1 MRRIIIPTVAT
12 LSLALLDCGATPESL
27 RDPTC
32 SATTFNVE
40 GGTFVTFGTS
50 ADARKVDAFLR
61 ATLDLNTAT
70 VEIAEGL
77 RATCAA
83 IGTDLGI
90 AASAYQPGTPG
101 ELPVVYT
108 CRRVG
113 QEIRTI
119 LQGGLA
125 TSGRLNIDLTPPRC
139 EINVNVAAECAARCS
154 GSAMVQVPTC
164 RGEVVADCSAS
175 CTGSCSGTCSAS
187 CTGTCR
193 GTCTGQCMGTC
204 NGMCSGTCSV
214 PLDAAGR
221 CSGSC
226 SGTCMGSCS
235 ATCMGSCMG
244 TCEAGC
250 TGSCMGQCR
259 GMCTGGVNV
268 RCDGEYDVQADVQCT
283 AACRA
288 QANARAT
295 CTDPQ
300 LAITVTGGI
309 TAAQRA
315 RVEALIASLQRNY
328 PRFQAN
334 AARIQRVIQM
344 TAPNFVSSLNGLGSA
359 ATNVGLTAVA
369 CVARAGAV
377 AADVTSRVQASASV
391 TVDFTASVS
400 VQGTAQ

>member
-1 MRRIIIPTVAT
+1 MRRLILPTVAT
-12 LSLALLDCGATPESL
+12 LSLALLDCGANPDSL

-32 SATTFNVE
+32 STTTFNIE
-40 GGTFVTFGTS
+40 GGTVTTLGTS
-50 ADARKVDAFLR
+50 PDAKKVEAFLR

-70 VEIAEGL
+70 TQIAEGL
-77 RATCAA
+77 RETCAA
-83 IGTDLGI
+83 IGNDLGV
-90 AASAYQPGTPG
+90 AASEYRAGTAG
-101 ELPVVYT
+101 ELPAVYT

-113 QEIRTI
+113 QEVETI
-119 LQGGLA
+119 LRAGLSA
-125 TSGRLNIDLTPPRC
+125 NGRLTLDLTPPRC
-139 EINVNVAAECAARCS
+139 VIETSIAAQCAAQCS
-154 GSAMVQVPTC
+154 GSAMVMTPTC

-193 GTCTGQCMGTC
+193 GTCSGTCMGTC
-204 NGMCSGTCSV
+204 NGQCSGTCSAM
-214 PLDAAGR
+214 DAAGR
-221 CSGSC
+221 CTGTC
-226 SGTCMGSCS
+226 TGTCMGSCS

-250 TGSCMGQCR
+250 TGSCTGQCR

-268 RCDGEYDVQADVQCT
+268 RCDGEYDVQADVQCS
-283 AACRA
+283 AACHA

-295 CTDPQ
+295 CTEPQ
-300 LAITVTGGI
+300 LTITVAGNI

-334 AARIQRVIQM
+334 ANRIQRLVST
-344 TAPNFVSSLNGLGSA
+344 TAPMFASSLNGLGSA
-359 ATNVGLTAVA
+359 VTNAGVTAVA
-369 CVARAGAV
+369 CVARAGSV
-377 AADVTSRVQASASV
+377 VADVTNRVQASASV
-391 TVDFTASVS
+391 TVSFTASVS

>member
-1 MRRIIIPTVAT
+1 MRRLIIPTVAT
-12 LSLALLDCGATPESL
+12 LSLTLFDCGVTPESL

-32 SATTFNVE
+32 STTTFNVE
-40 GGTFVTFGTS
+40 GGTFTTFGTS

-61 ATLDLNTAT
+61 ATLDLNSAT
-70 VEIAEGL
+70 NEIAEGL

-83 IGTDLGI
+83 IGTDLGL
-90 AASAYQPGTPG
+90 AASTYQPATAG

-119 LQGGLA
+119 LQAGLSA
-125 TSGRLNIDLTPPRC
+125 NGRLTLDLTPPRC
-139 EINVNVAAECAARCS
+139 EIDINVAAQCAAQCS

-164 RGEVVADCSAS
+164 RGEVIADCSAS
-175 CTGSCSGTCSAS
+175 CTGSCSGSCSAA

-193 GTCTGQCMGTC
+193 GQCSGQANGICNGTCTGTCSAMDSMGRCVGTC
-204 NGMCSGTCSV
+204 EGTCT
-214 PLDAAGR
+214 GTF
-221 CSGSC
+221 SG
-226 SGTCMGSCS
+226 
-235 ATCMGSCMG
+235 TCMGSCMG

-250 TGSCMGQCR
+250 TGTCTGQCR

-268 RCDGEYDVQADVQCT
+268 RCEGEYDVQADVQCT

-288 QANARAT
+288 QASARAT
-295 CTDPQ
+295 CTDPR
-300 LAITVTGGI
+300 LAITVTGNV

-334 AARIQRVIQM
+334 ANRIQRVVQM

-359 ATNVGLTAVA
+359 ATNVGLSASA
-369 CVARAGAV
+369 CVVRAGVV
-377 AADVTSRVQASASV
+377 AADITNRVQASATV
-391 TVDFTASVS
+391 TVEFSASVN
-400 VQGTAQ
+400 VMGTAQ